1 MLRRKKFLL
10 IGLSVLG
17 LAQLWQSQPV
27 AADSVVVGIG
37 TPASCTEAAFDAGL
51 AQLYPGDQAPG
62 GTLSFNCGP
71 NPHTIVLSSQKV
83 LHDGS
88 VIDGGGKITLS
99 GGNTTR
105 IFWIS
110 QQARVEIQRITLSNG
125 FADHSAAIF
134 AEPNWSGDYTN
145 LTLNHVTIKNNQASQ
160 FGGAIGS
167 QHTNLSIIDS
177 LIDANQSSGSGGG
190 LSFNTG
196 NLIIRNSTFSN
207 NTAESEGA
215 GLELWSASFDMSQ
228 TTLDLNEL
236 QGQEATDFG
245 GGMVLR
251 QSSGVFQY
259 GSIWGNTAGK
269 GGGIYLREGGEIEF
283 NTSKLQV
290 NVAFHEGGGAY
301 LAANSGMTFNQSS
314 VELNLSALAGGG
326 ITNHGSLIIE
336 RSTLINNEAL
346 EGDGGLLDNAG
357 LAIVSYSTIA
367 KNKAVGGAGL
377 NNRPNGTI
385 GIEHVTMTANTAEGA
400 GGGLYHAGTQF
411 TVNNSILM
419 GNHAATGDQCGYAS
433 QVPSMSFSLWSDA
446 TCGTQTINGNKPNT
460 WPVLYPLGWYGG
472 PTQTYLPRSDSESTD
487 AGSCS
492 SSTMTD
498 QRGLAGFVGA
508 ACDMGAVE
516 SGSLW
521 YQVFLPLAIK

>member
-1 MLRRKKFLL
+1 MLRRKKILL
-10 IGLSVLG
+10 SGLIVLG
-17 LAQLWQSQPV
+17 LAQFWQSQPV
-27 AADSVVVGIG
+27 AADSVVVGTG
-37 TPASCTEAAFDAGL
+37 TPASCSEAAFDAGL
-51 AQLYPGDQAPG
+51 ALLYPGDQAPG
-62 GTLSFNCGP
+62 GTLSFNCGS

-88 VIDGGGKITLS
+88 VIDGGGTITLS

-125 FADHSAAIF
+125 FAEHSAAIF

-145 LTLNHVTIKNNQASQ
+145 LSLNRVTLRENRSSQ

-177 LIDANQSSGSGGG
+177 LIEANQSSGSGGG

-196 NLIIRNSTFSN
+196 NLVIRNSRFIN
-207 NTAESEGA
+207 NEAESEGA
-215 GLELWSASFDMSQ
+215 GLELWSANFDMSQ
-228 TTLDLNEL
+228 TIIDLNEL
-236 QGQEATDFG
+236 QGQEDTDFG

-251 QSSGVFQY
+251 QSHGVFQY
-259 GSIWGNTAGK
+259 GRIWGNTAGK
-269 GGGIYLREGGEIEF
+269 GGGMYLREGSVFEF
-283 NTSKLQV
+283 FNSTLQSNLSV
-290 NVAFHEGGGAY
+290 HEGGGAY
-301 LAANSGMTFNQSS
+301 IAPNAGLTFAQSIA
-314 VELNLSALAGGG
+314 ELNLSALAGGG
-326 ITNHGSLIIE
+326 LTNNGSIIIQ
-336 RSTLINNEAL
+336 RSTLINNDAF
-346 EGDGGLLDNAG
+346 EGDGGALDNYGTAT
-357 LAIVSYSTIA
+357 LSYSTIA
-367 KNKAVGGAGL
+367 KNNAARGAGL

-385 GIEHVTMTANTAEGA
+385 GIDHVTMTANTAEGA

-411 TVNNSILM
+411 TVNNSIIM

-433 QVPSMSFSLWSDA
+433 QVPSMSFSLWNDA
-446 TCGTQTINGNKPNT
+446 SCGTQMINGNKPNT

-472 PTQTYLPRSDSESTD
+472 PTPTYLPRSDSESTD

-521 YQVFLPLAIK
+521 YQVFLPLTIK